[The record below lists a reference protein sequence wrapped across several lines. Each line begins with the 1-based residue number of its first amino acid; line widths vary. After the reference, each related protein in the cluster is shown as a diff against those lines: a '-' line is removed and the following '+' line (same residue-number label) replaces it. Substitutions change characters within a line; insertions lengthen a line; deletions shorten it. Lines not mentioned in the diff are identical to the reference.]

1 MRNRKTIKAFSL
13 VEMLITI
20 AIFGILIAMISQ
32 VILIN
37 IQVSRKTFIRSQIR
51 EELAEIGTLIQRD
64 VRNARLIGECGE
76 TSLENRTINRCLMS
90 HIEEF
95 VWTDDCPGSSEGI
108 KKICKKSVP
117 DEQLLFESSDL
128 ITFER
133 LNFEVNLSSGTDGTR
148 STILVTLYSSA
159 SNPNFDV
166 NNQVRQIAVST
177 RNFTLGDFFV
187 EPETEEP
194 RPTSSPTQTTP
205 TIPGR

>member
-1 MRNRKTIKAFSL
+1 MNNVKTIKAFSL

-51 EELAEIGTLIQRD
+51 EELAEIATLIQRD
-64 VRNARLIGECGE
+64 VRNARLIGECGAN
-76 TSLENRTINRCLMS
+76 TQENRTINRCLMS

-95 VWTDDCPGSSEGI
+95 VWTDDCPGSSEEI

-117 DEQLLFESSDL
+117 GEQLLFESSDL

-187 EPETEEP
+187 ESETEEP
-194 RPTSSPTQTTP
+194 RPTSSPTQATP